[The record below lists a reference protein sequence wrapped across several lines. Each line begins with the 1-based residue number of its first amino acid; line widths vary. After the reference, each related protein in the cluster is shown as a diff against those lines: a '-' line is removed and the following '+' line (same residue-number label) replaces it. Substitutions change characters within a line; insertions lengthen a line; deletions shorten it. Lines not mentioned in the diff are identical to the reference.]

1 MAREIATPIIFEET
15 SASSVAAAH
24 KQGPKYRQEDAVAC
38 FTSASRRVVACADFD
53 GHGEEGKASSVHCR
67 SGFLEFMRTYE
78 SVFDTWTPEEWSAR
92 LDELF
97 DHLHSSLRDSLVANS
112 AGEYYADAAGVL
124 RYVSGAKKDRAVHG
138 GTTASIV
145 VYAENTNGDRFVVC
159 ANVGDSDVLFLPP
172 RGLCSKIS
180 EDHDPTNADEWQR
193 IHVRDAELYEHKL
206 QFVYERQGMPQSQYP
221 QVFDEHGQLVR
232 AYVESPWAMGLAPAN
247 LRYEPGSR
255 VVSGPEVEN
264 DAASF
269 AMTRSIGDFFAHLY
283 GLTHRPAIRVHRLP
297 AGASGLVVLASD
309 GVWDCWQ
316 YQTFADKVYAT
327 VEASASLQDA
337 TAELLKDNHKLAV
350 ETFGVR
356 GHDDASIAL
365 MRIPAPAA
373 RAC

>member
-1 MAREIATPIIFEET
+1 MASENATPIIIIET
-15 SASSVAAAH
+15 PSSVAAAH
-24 KQGPKYRQEDAVAC
+24 KQGPGKEQQDAVVC
-38 FTSASRRVVACADFD
+38 FESASRRVMSSAVFD
-53 GHGEEGKASSVHCR
+53 GHGEEGKASSDHCR
-67 SGFLEFMRTYE
+67 REFPAFMRRYE
-78 SVFDTWTPEEWSAR
+78 PEFDTWTATEWSTR
-92 LDELF
+92 LNELF

-112 AGEYYADAAGVL
+112 AGEYYADATGVL
-124 RYVSGAKKDRAVHG
+124 RYVSGANKDRAVHG

-193 IHVRDAELYEHKL
+193 IHVRDAALYEHKL
-206 QFVYERQGMPQSQYP
+206 RFVYERRGVPQSQYP
-221 QVFDEHGQLVR
+221 QVFDKHGQLER
-232 AYVESPWAMGLAPAN
+232 AYVESPWAMGLAPVN

-255 VVSGPEVEN
+255 VVSGPEVE
-264 DAASF
+264 DDRASY
-269 AMTRSIGDFFAHLY
+269 AMTRSIGDFFAHAY
-283 GLTHRPAIRVHRLP
+283 GLTHRPSIREILLP
-297 AGASGLVVLASD
+297 ADASGLVVLASD

-350 ETFGVR
+350 ETFGAR

-365 MRIPAPAA
+365 MRIPAPGA